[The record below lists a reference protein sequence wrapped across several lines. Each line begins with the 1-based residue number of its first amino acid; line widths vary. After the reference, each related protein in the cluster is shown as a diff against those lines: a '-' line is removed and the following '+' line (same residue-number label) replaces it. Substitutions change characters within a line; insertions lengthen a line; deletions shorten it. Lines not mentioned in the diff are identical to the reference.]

1 MEISPRTLGG
11 EGTGHNPSG
20 VTPRS
25 GFCSN
30 SKCQRSMADTCPA
43 PSMSVLPSKR
53 TAHPI
58 YSLIY
63 VPSWAFV
70 RTVPP
75 TIPHLLLLFSS
86 RKSLLILQLS
96 PTDYTRQNSSN
107 SHFNT
112 ISARSPHVNATAFS
126 LKVQVLGACLHNLLC
141 L

>member
-1 MEISPRTLGG
+1 MALSPHTLGG
-11 EGTGHNPSG
+11 EGTGHNLSG
-20 VTPRS
+20 VMPRS

-30 SKCQRSMADTCPA
+30 SKFQRSMADTCP
-43 PSMSVLPSKR
+43 PPPMSVLPSKR

-63 VPSWAFV
+63 VPSFV
-70 RTVPP
+70 HTVPP
-75 TIPHLLLLFSS
+75 TIPHLPLLFSS

-112 ISARSPHVNATAFS
+112 ISSRSPHINGTAFS
-126 LKVQVLGACLHNLLC
+126 LKIQVLGACLHTLLC